1 MTTVRD
7 HQRAIL
13 AERHVRAVFETRA
26 EQAKAYGAVCMKLPI
41 LVHQAGLAP
50 ALHHVAQLSKTE
62 KREIL
67 DHLAAQLREGG
78 LLTDGTKDGLLR
90 HAREANTAQL
100 LAATREVQR
109 CLEWYRGFAK
119 TILKAEPGEDE

>member
-1 MTTVRD
+1 MTAIRD

-13 AERHVRAVFETRA
+13 TERHVRTVSEGSTD
-26 EQAKAYGAVCMKLPI
+26 AKAYGAICMKLPI

-67 DHLAAQLREGG
+67 DHLAAQLHEGG
-78 LLTDGTKDGLLR
+78 LLRDGTRNGLLR
-90 HAREANTAQL
+90 HAREADATQL
-100 LAATREVQR
+100 LGATREVQR
-109 CLEWYRGFAK
+109 CLEWYRAFAK
-119 TILKAEPGEDE
+119 TILQVEPEEDE

>member
-1 MTTVRD
+1 MTAIRD

-13 AERHVRAVFETRA
+13 AERHVRTVSERSTD
-26 EQAKAYGAVCMKLPI
+26 AKAYGAICMKLPI

-67 DHLAAQLREGG
+67 DHLAEQLRDGG
-78 LLTDGTKDGLLR
+78 LLGDGTRNGLLR
-90 HAREANTAQL
+90 HAREADATQL

-109 CLEWYRGFAK
+109 CLKWYGGFAK
-119 TILKAEPGEDE
+119 TILKAEPGDHA

>member
-1 MTTVRD
+1 MTAIRD

-13 AERHVRAVFETRA
+13 AERHVRAVSERPT
-26 EQAKAYGAVCMKLPI
+26 EDAKAYGAICMKLPI

-78 LLTDGTKDGLLR
+78 LLRDGTRSELLR
-90 HAREANTAQL
+90 HAREADATQL
-100 LAATREVQR
+100 LGATREVQR
-109 CLEWYRGFAK
+109 CLEWYRAFAK
-119 TILKAEPGEDE
+119 TILQVEPGDDE